1 MTRISLSYIVLGIWA
16 VTSCTAQ
23 KSNSP
28 ETDNESVTVLI
39 TTANGEKSFHKEE
52 INLVMND
59 AQTKADITLNPSEKY
74 QSIYGFGSAIT
85 GSTCYN
91 LLKMNP
97 SYRTTFLKETFS
109 TTEGLG
115 QSYVRISIGCSDFSM
130 SEYTLCDKEGIEN
143 FALQSEEKEYVIPIL
158 KEILTINPDVKI
170 IGSPWTPPR
179 WMKVNNLKDLKPHY
193 EWTSGHLNPK
203 YYDDYAL
210 YFVKW
215 LQAMKSHGIEVDAI
229 TIQNEPL
236 NRGNSASL
244 FMGWQ
249 EQLDFI
255 KKSLGKRFKQEGIT
269 TKIYLFDHNFNYDN
283 MADQKD
289 YPLHIYNDKE
299 ASSYIAGAAYHNYGG
314 HYDELQKIH
323 LAQPDKELIFTET
336 SIGEWNDGRNLS
348 ARLLD
353 DMEHIG
359 IGILNNW
366 GKAVIVWNLMLD
378 EKGTPNREGGCKT
391 CYGAVDISSSDYKT
405 ITKNSHYYVI
415 GHLSSVIKPNAV
427 RIQSET
433 NNKNILCTSFKNPD
447 GSYAL
452 VLLNRAS
459 SDEEITIND
468 GKKHFKYSIPARSV
482 ASFLWNN

>member
-1 MTRISLSYIVLGIWA
+1 M
-16 VTSCTAQ
+16 
-23 KSNSP
+23 
-28 ETDNESVTVLI
+28 
-39 TTANGEKSFHKEE
+39 
-52 INLVMND
+52 
-59 AQTKADITLNPSEKY
+59 
-74 QSIYGFGSAIT
+74 
-85 GSTCYN
+85 
-91 LLKMNP
+91 
-97 SYRTTFLKETFS
+97 
-109 TTEGLG
+109 
-115 QSYVRISIGCSDFSM
+115 
-130 SEYTLCDKEGIEN
+130 
-143 FALQSEEKEYVIPIL
+143 
-158 KEILTINPDVKI
+158 KI

-215 LQAMKSHGIEVDAI
+215 LQAMKNHGIEVDAI

-299 ASSYIAGAAYHNYGG
+299 ASSYVAGAAYHNYGG

-378 EKGTPNREGGCKT
+378 EKGAPNREGGCKT

-415 GHLSSVIKPNAV
+415 GHLSSVINPMPCVFNRKPITKTFCV
-427 RIQSET
+427 QVS
-433 NNKNILCTSFKNPD
+433 KILTEVT
-447 GSYAL
+447 L
-452 VLLNRAS
+452 
-459 SDEEITIND
+459 
-468 GKKHFKYSIPARSV
+468 
-482 ASFLWNN
+482 

>member
-1 MTRISLSYIVLGIWA
+1 
-16 VTSCTAQ
+16 
-23 KSNSP
+23 
-28 ETDNESVTVLI
+28 
-39 TTANGEKSFHKEE
+39 
-52 INLVMND
+52 
-59 AQTKADITLNPSEKY
+59 
-74 QSIYGFGSAIT
+74 
-85 GSTCYN
+85 
-91 LLKMNP
+91 
-97 SYRTTFLKETFS
+97 
-109 TTEGLG
+109 
-115 QSYVRISIGCSDFSM
+115 
-130 SEYTLCDKEGIEN
+130 
-143 FALQSEEKEYVIPIL
+143 
-158 KEILTINPDVKI
+158 
-170 IGSPWTPPR
+170 
-179 WMKVNNLKDLKPHY
+179 
-193 EWTSGHLNPK
+193 
-203 YYDDYAL
+203 
-210 YFVKW
+210 
-215 LQAMKSHGIEVDAI
+215 
-229 TIQNEPL
+229 
-236 NRGNSASL
+236 
-244 FMGWQ
+244 
-249 EQLDFI
+249 
-255 KKSLGKRFKQEGIT
+255 
-269 TKIYLFDHNFNYDN
+269 

-289 YPLHIYNDKE
+289 YPLHIYNDKQ

-378 EKGTPNREGGCKT
+378 EKGAPNREGGCKT

-415 GHLSSVIKPNAV
+415 GHLASVIKPNAI

-433 NNKNILCTSFKNPD
+433 SKKNILCTSFKNPD

-482 ASFLWNN
+482 ASFFME